1 MVLESQEGAHLIQ
14 MLQIPGEMPYNPP
27 MRKQFTSDETLNQ
40 RVRAWWNANPFT
52 YFVKGEEG
60 SWEFFR
66 NVDRKFLKWI
76 PFAQDGGYPFLTRYV
91 DMHGL
96 RGKKVL
102 DIACGT
108 GVLTEQ
114 FVRMGADVTGLDLTP
129 KAVELTKKRLALYGL
144 PGNVVEGDA
153 QKLPFPDNTFDFV
166 CAWGCLMHMPET
178 EKAIAEIHRVLKPGG
193 KTLAMMYHKN
203 SVHLRL
209 AIQLMKGILRLQYL
223 KYDNQTL
230 INRHTDGFYTGGNE
244 LAKFY
249 SRKEFRHLFSAF
261 REVDLRIEDNMG
273 MPSQLPHPWIP
284 LGKLL
289 PKFLKTKICHVWGM
303 TAIIMGTK

>member
-1 MVLESQEGAHLIQ
+1 
-14 MLQIPGEMPYNPP
+14 
-27 MRKQFTSDETLNQ
+27 MRKRFVENEQLHQ
-40 RVRAWWNANPFT
+40 RVRSWWNTHPFT
-52 YFVKGEEG
+52 YFVDPSTGSGRGGEEG

-66 NVDRKFLKWI
+66 NIDRKFLKWI
-76 PFAQDGGYPFLTRYV
+76 PFAQGRGYPFLTNFV

-114 FVRMGADVTGLDLTP
+114 FVRMGADVTAIDITP
-129 KAVELTKKRLALYGL
+129 KAVELTKKRLALYNL
-144 PGNVVEGDA
+144 KAEVHEADA
-153 QKLPFPDNTFDFV
+153 QRMPFPSNTFDFV

-178 EKAIAEIHRVLKPGG
+178 EEAISEIHRVLKPRGSM
-193 KTLAMMYHKN
+193 LAMMYHKN

-209 AIQLMKGILRLQYL
+209 AIQFYKGILQLQYV
-223 KYDNQTL
+223 KYDKQSL
-230 INRHTDGFYTGGNE
+230 INRHTDGFLSGGNE

-249 SRKEFRHLFSAF
+249 SRREFERLFSAF
-261 REVDLRIEDNMG
+261 KDVEISIHDNPG
-273 MPSQLPHPWIP
+273 MPAQLPHPLLP

-289 PKFLKTKICHVWGM
+289 PRFFRDWICHHFGM
-303 TAIIMGTK
+303 TAIIVAKK